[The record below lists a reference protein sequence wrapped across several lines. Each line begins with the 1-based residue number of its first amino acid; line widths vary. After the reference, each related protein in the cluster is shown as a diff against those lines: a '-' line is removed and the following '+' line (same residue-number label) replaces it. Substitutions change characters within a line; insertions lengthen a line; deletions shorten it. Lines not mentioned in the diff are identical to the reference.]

1 MFKQL
6 IINPGSTSTKVA
18 LFEDGEAVASKSLA
32 MSSEALAKYPNIFDQ
47 LEMRLGQVMAFLSDA
62 YAEPSS
68 LDAVVGR
75 GGVLPPSE
83 GGVYEVDDEMI
94 ARLRA
99 TGGGHASSLGAVL
112 AREVAGPAGIPAFI
126 ADPVTTDELDEVSR
140 YTGLPEAPRVCIFH
154 ALNQKAVARR
164 AARDLGKGYDEIN
177 LIVAHLGGGISVG
190 AHRRGRV
197 VEVANALSGEGT
209 FSPER
214 SGGLPVT
221 GLVKLCFSG
230 RYSHAEIAK
239 LINGKG
245 GLVAYLGTNSLKD
258 VDAAIDAG
266 DEKAGLCL
274 EAMAYQVA
282 KDVGRTACALAG
294 DVEAIV
300 LTGGGAYS
308 AHLVEMITG
317 RVKFIAP
324 VMVYPGEEE
333 MKALAEAGLRVLSG
347 AEKAR
352 RMFTRSESGPGNEPG
367 QPAQSAR

>member
-6 IINPGSTSTKVA
+6 VINPGSTSTKVA
-18 LFEDGEAVASKSLA
+18 LFEDSEAVASKSLA

-47 LEMRLGQVMAFLSDA
+47 LEMRLEQVRAFLSEA
-62 YAEPSS
+62 QTEPES
-68 LDAVVGR
+68 LHAVVGR

-94 ARLRA
+94 ERLRV
-99 TGGGHASSLGAVL
+99 TGGGHASSLGGVL
-112 AREVAGPAGIPAFI
+112 AREVAGPVGIPAFI

-164 AARDLGKGYDEIN
+164 AASDLGEAYENIN
-177 LIVAHLGGGISVG
+177 LIVVHLGGGISVG

-230 RYSHAEIAK
+230 QYSQAQIAK

-258 VDAAIDAG
+258 VDAAIAEG
-266 DEKAGLCL
+266 DDKARLCL

-282 KDVGRTACALAG
+282 KDVGRSACALAG

-300 LTGGGAYS
+300 LTGGGAHS
-308 AHLVEMITG
+308 ARLVGLITD
-317 RVKFIAP
+317 RVRFIAP
-324 VMVYPGEEE
+324 VLVYPGEEE

-347 AEKAR
+347 AEKAK
-352 RMFTRSESGPGNEPG
+352 RMFTRPDSGK
-367 QPAQSAR
+367 PA

>member
-18 LFEDGEAVASKSLA
+18 LFEDDEAVASKSLA
-32 MSSEALAKYPNIFDQ
+32 LESGVLASFPNIFDQ
-47 LEMRLGQVMAFLSDA
+47 LAMRLEQVTAFLGEVGV
-62 YAEPSS
+62 EPAA
-68 LDAVVGR
+68 LHAVVGR

-94 ARLRA
+94 ASLRA
-99 TGGGHASSLGAVL
+99 TGGGHASSLGGVL
-112 AREVAGPAGIPAFI
+112 AREVAAPLGIPAFI

-164 AARDLGKGYDEIN
+164 AAHDMGSSYEEVN
-177 LIVAHLGGGISVG
+177 LVVVHLGGGISVG

-230 RYSHAEIAK
+230 QYTQAQVAK

-245 GLVAYLGTNSLKD
+245 GLVAYLGTNSLID
-258 VDAAIDAG
+258 VEAAVDAG
-266 DEKAGLCL
+266 DGHARLCL

-282 KDVGRTACALAG
+282 KDVGRAACAMAG
-294 DVEAIV
+294 DVDAIV
-300 LTGGGAYS
+300 ITGGGARS
-308 AHLVEMITG
+308 AHLVELIKA

-324 VMVYPGEEE
+324 VKVYPGEEE

-347 AEKAR
+347 IEMPK
-352 RMFTRSESGPGNEPG
+352 RMFGRTACDSGIEAG
-367 QPAQSAR
+367 QSAQSAT